1 MKFAILTMENVRTM
15 VTVHD
20 EALRDV
26 KFKPAEDAR
35 IQVVQVTCFTST
47 SFVALLGRGTNTHA
61 RMQVGQTLIMLG
73 FVDAAMEVS
82 EWLVDKKDAAGCL
95 LY

>member
-47 SFVALLGRGTNTHA
+47 R
-61 RMQVGQTLIMLG
+61 
-73 FVDAAMEVS
+73 
-82 EWLVDKKDAAGCL
+82 L
-95 LY
+95 LYEAVLVQACSTKQ

>member
-35 IQVVQVTCFTST
+35 IQVVQVTCFTCFTST
-47 SFVALLGRGTNTHA
+47 SFKFKPAEDA
-61 RMQVGQTLIMLG
+61 RIQVVQITC
-73 FVDAAMEVS
+73 F
-82 EWLVDKKDAAGCL
+82 
-95 LY
+95 